1 MTNNLNLNLNLNL
14 SLNHNLNLSINERAA
29 AIVRQMVAQA
39 EVLGVAVQTLSN
51 GTTVIDAGVNVP
63 GSFAAGKLFA
73 EACLGGLGEVEFTHL
88 SFDNLWLPGV
98 SVRVEH
104 PAIACMA
111 AQYAG
116 WTLKM
121 KRKVKSARPKFF
133 AMGSGPAR
141 ALHAGEPLFER
152 LSYRDRA
159 DVAVLLLEGR
169 QLPGEEVAEHVAG
182 KCGVDTAN
190 LMLVIAPTAS
200 LVGSV
205 QVAARVVET
214 GLHKL
219 TELGFDVEQVVAG
232 FGTCPLAPVAGDDL
246 KAIGLT
252 NDGVLYGGQVYYA
265 VQTDDEALEAIIERV
280 PSSASQDYGTPFYD
294 LFQRHGGD
302 FYQIDPLLFSPAEVT
317 FNNLST
323 GRTFHA
329 GGVNVE
335 LLKQMIA

>member
-1 MTNNLNLNLNLNL
+1 MI
-14 SLNHNLNLSINERAA
+14 SVNERAA
-29 AIVRQMVAQA
+29 AIVRRMVAQA
-39 EVLGVAVQTLSN
+39 EVLGVAVRILSN
-51 GTTVIDAGVNVP
+51 GATVIDAGIEVA
-63 GSFAAGKLFA
+63 GSLAAGQLFA
-73 EACLGGLGEVEFTHL
+73 EACLGGLGEVGFTHL
-88 SFDNLWLPGV
+88 SFDGLWLPGV
-98 SVRVEH
+98 SVRVER

-116 WTLKM
+116 WAV
-121 KRKVKSARPKFF
+121 KVKSARPKFF

-141 ALHAGEPLFER
+141 ALYAGEPLFEH
-152 LSYRDRA
+152 LNYRDQSE
-159 DVAVLLLEGR
+159 VAVLLLEGR
-169 QLPGEEVAEHVAG
+169 QLPGEEVAAYVAAR
-182 KCGVDTAN
+182 CGVDAAN
-190 LMLVIAPTAS
+190 LTLVIAPTAS

-232 FGTCPLAPVAGDDL
+232 FGTCPLSPVAGDDL

-265 VQTDDEALEAIIERV
+265 VQTGDEALEAIIERV
-280 PSSASQDYGTPFYD
+280 PSSASRDYGTPFYD
-294 LFQRHGGD
+294 LFQRYGGD
-302 FYQIDPLLFSPAEVT
+302 FYQIDPLLFSPAQVT

-335 LLKQMIA
+335 LLRRMLA